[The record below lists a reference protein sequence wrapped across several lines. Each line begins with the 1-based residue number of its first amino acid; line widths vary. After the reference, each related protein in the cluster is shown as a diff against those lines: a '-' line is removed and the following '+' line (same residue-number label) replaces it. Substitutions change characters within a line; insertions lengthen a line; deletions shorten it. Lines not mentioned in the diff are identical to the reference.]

1 MTLEELLALLANIES
16 MTDAEL
22 ADYLSDLQSAAQ
34 AAAADNPDDATV
46 DLIVQA
52 ADAADQVRAMQTAR
66 ETEAA
71 ERTARQQDALD
82 RLAGTTDEATEEE
95 TSEADEADD
104 ATDED
109 QADEETEVV
118 DEAEAEDTA
127 EPIAATAT
135 PPARVSRV
143 NARRPASTQ
152 PRPTGGLPDTFAD
165 WGLVAAANAPGV
177 QAGARINRP
186 EQLCD
191 LLESAWQATRG
202 FSGQGMQMKLARR
215 GWNTPQAMYGEARTL
230 TDNAKANEKKIREV
244 VNARSQSFRSV
255 QASGGICAPINVSY
269 DLPTLGDD
277 GRPFRDRALT
287 RFGAE
292 RGGVATIPPPT
303 LTDLDGA
310 ISVWTEA
317 NDRNPSSPTT
327 KPCLTITCPEEDEDL
342 VDAIVR
348 CLKTGNFRARFFPEQ
363 LEAWMR
369 LAAVQ
374 WAREAEIKHITR
386 VGTDSTQVS
395 AGQILGTSRD
405 ILTTLD
411 RILAARRSYHRDYSI
426 GWTYAAPYWLLDMI
440 RTDIARQMP
449 VGTLDETLAL
459 ADASIGRWFAVRGL
473 TPVWLYDGETA
484 DGQIF
489 GPQGDG
495 PALGWPDHVVQYLF
509 PTGSWLFLD
518 GGMLDLG
525 IVRDS
530 TLNSTNDFQLFA
542 ESFEGT
548 HFHGDPDTTMRIESD
563 VCPDGSAS
571 ALIDIQPCTVGS

>member
-1 MTLEELLALLANIES
+1 MNLAELLALLVNIES

-22 ADYLSDLQSAAQ
+22 GDYLADLQSAASSEE
-34 AAAADNPDDATV
+34 DV
-46 DLIVQA
+46 DLVVQA
-52 ADAADQVRAMQTAR
+52 ADAADAVRAEQTVRTERAEAETAR
-66 ETEAA
+66 REEALA
-71 ERTARQQDALD
+71 
-82 RLAGTTDEATEEE
+82 RLAGDPEVDESDPDPEAEPETDEESTEEE
-95 TSEADEADD
+95 DPEHT
-104 ATDED
+104 ED
-109 QADEETEVV
+109 V
-118 DEAEAEDTA
+118 EAEQVEAEEVA
-127 EPIAATAT
+127 EPIAASA
-135 PPARVSRV
+135 PSKVSKV
-143 NARRPASTQ
+143 AARRPASTQ
-152 PRPTGGLPDTFAD
+152 PRRTGGLPATFED
-165 WGLVAAANAPGV
+165 WGLVASANAPGV
-177 QAGARINRP
+177 SMGSKIRRP
-186 EQLCD
+186 EQLCE
-191 LLESAWQATRG
+191 LLENAWQATRG
-202 FSGQGMQMKLARR
+202 FSGPGMQMKLARR
-215 GWNTPQAMYGEARTL
+215 GWDSPAAMYGEERTL
-230 TDNAKANEKKIREV
+230 SDNAKSNERKIRQV
-244 VNARSQSFRSV
+244 VNARSQSFQSL
-255 QASGGICAPINVSY
+255 QSTGGICSPINVSY

-277 GRPFRDRALT
+277 GRPFRDKALT

-317 NDRNPSSPTT
+317 NDRTPADPTT

-459 ADASIGRWFAVRGL
+459 ADAAISRWFAVRGL
-473 TPVWLYDGETA
+473 TPVWLYDGEVA

-495 PALGWPDHVVQYLF
+495 PALGWPDHVVQYLY

-518 GGMLDLG
+518 GGTLDLG

-571 ALIDIQPCTVGS
+571 ALVDISPCVVGS